1 MLFKPRSIFDIINE
15 ADDDENASTDA
26 GGDTGADTGDAGETS
41 DNNDSVDSG
50 DDSSGDEDLDVDAD
64 LDADTGDSG
73 GGDDMDAGGDDSSTD
88 DTGGSDDTGF
98 DSGGDD
104 DSGGEPVKANTDI
117 FSSLSA
123 EEQKLKIG
131 ELKKSY
137 ASLYASIDDIS
148 ERINNLD
155 DDKIDIEV
163 INRIISAVYKFKTI
177 IGEYINS
184 IYNSKSYIEN
194 KVQYMKFIVIINT
207 IASVVEK
214 VSKYKEKSS

>member
-1 MLFKPRSIFDIINE
+1 MLFKPKSIFDIINE
-15 ADDDENASTDA
+15 ADDDENASADA
-26 GGDTGADTGDAGETS
+26 GGDNNTDTGDTGETS

-50 DDSSGDEDLDVDAD
+50 DDSSGDDEDLNVDAD
-64 LDADTGDSG
+64 LGGDLEDSG
-73 GGDDMDAGGDDSSTD
+73 DGGDDAGGDDSGTD
-88 DTGGSDDTGF
+88 DSSGSDDSGF

-104 DSGGEPVKANTDI
+104 DSEGEPVKANTDI

-131 ELKKSY
+131 ELKRSY

-155 DDKIDIEV
+155 DDKVDIEV
-163 INRIISAVYKFKTI
+163 INRIISAVYKFKAI